1 MKIAAY
7 FIAFAR
13 LAWLGLHFARGLTI
27 IAYQRILRGHDWYYT
42 PVGAAVIQKWM
53 LQASHILAMD
63 IETTGVVASHAT
75 VLVAN
80 HISWL
85 DIVALS
91 AFVPVTFVSKSDL
104 ESWPI
109 ISTLSKS
116 TGTVFIKRGSL
127 QAMHQTLSRLTEVIK
142 HDRSTVF
149 FPEGTTTIGVGVNK
163 FHSGLFEVAHR
174 SGCFLQP
181 VAISYF
187 RQGKQDLEI
196 APYVDDDHFLKHLW
210 RLFMHGGTQI
220 QLDFLD
226 EIKTEGFTRQQ
237 LAEITNQR
245 ITEMVNFSVMIYQD
259 YPPPSLDPA
268 WCQYDSI

>member
-1 MKIAAY
+1 M
-7 FIAFAR
+7 
-13 LAWLGLHFARGLTI
+13 
-27 IAYQRILRGHDWYYT
+27 YQSGN
-42 PVGAAVIQKWM
+42 
-53 LQASHILAMD
+53 ILAMD
-63 IETTGVVASHAT
+63 IETTGVAASHAT

-85 DIVALS
+85 DIVAIS
-91 AFVPVTFVSKSDL
+91 ASVPVTFVSKSEL
-104 ESWPI
+104 QRWPL

-127 QAMHQTLSRLTEVIK
+127 QAMHQTLNKLTQVIK
-142 HDRSTVF
+142 NDRSTVF

-174 SGCFLQP
+174 SGCLLQP

-187 RQGKQDLEI
+187 RKGQQDLEI

-210 RLFMHGGTQI
+210 RLLLHGGTQI

-226 EIKTEGFTRQQ
+226 EIKTNGLTRQQ

-245 ITEMVNFSVMIYQD
+245 IMEMVNSSVMIYQD
-259 YPPPSLDPA
+259 YPPPGLQLAECSCD
-268 WCQYDSI
+268 